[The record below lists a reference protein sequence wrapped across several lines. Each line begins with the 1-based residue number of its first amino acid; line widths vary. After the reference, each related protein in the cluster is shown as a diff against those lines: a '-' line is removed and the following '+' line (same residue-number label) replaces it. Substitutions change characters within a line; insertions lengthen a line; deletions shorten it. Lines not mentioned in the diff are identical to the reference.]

1 MIGSLG
7 SFFASQTF
15 GSKFPSNLIADSE
28 VVYQF
33 SRLESID
40 QWWKWAVVLIVIAA
54 LAAYFWIWYRRDTLE
69 LPKALGWGLLILR
82 LTALAGIVIFFFQL
96 QKRTDE
102 RVVRPSRVALLID
115 TSLSMTLPAQL
126 PDSTMLTPPT
136 RIEQLINEFSSGTLL
151 PSLRKD
157 HEVVVYRFDS
167 NSRPA
172 QIAQFQRQNNE
183 SESTSGPTID
193 QSIISNARVFAWV
206 GAGLISIA
214 LIAFVIGMS
223 GRMRRASAEAIG
235 YAYLVSIVGMIS
247 ATAFMAVAILRVP
260 ELPLQELFRSGEWIA
275 PVNSNTETKSA
286 PVDPQT
292 ELIQRLVA
300 DGVETRL
307 GDALKALLEQE
318 RGSALSAVIVFT
330 DGRNNSGIDPLAA
343 AVTAKGMSVTVH
355 AVGMGSEKNPP
366 NVRLVELEAPKRVY
380 PGDGFSITAVIQANG
395 LPNET
400 AVARLRRRSANS
412 ANAAW
417 ISEDEKSL
425 TLPADDQFS
434 SVSFE
439 VKPSEVGSWLYEIS
453 LLTPKTDSNDKDNQQ
468 TREVQIIERKNR
480 VLIVSSGPTRE
491 YQFVRNLLFRDKDV
505 ETSVWL
511 QSGRP
516 GMSQESTTILDEF
529 PTTRDEML
537 KYDAV
542 VAFDADWLA
551 LTVDQIEL
559 LEDWVSEQ
567 AGGLI
572 LIAGPVATPKWS
584 GFSGSD
590 PRVTLLRGLSPVE
603 MDARGTR
610 LISSGRFEA
619 DKAWD
624 LEFADGAMQNDFLWL
639 ENDQQKSEEAWQEFA
654 GIYSYFAAYQAKL
667 GAKIIS
673 YFSDPTSG
681 RNGEQPVYMATH
693 FYGAGRVF
701 FQGSGEMWRVRELTD
716 AYFDAYYTKLIRWV
730 SQGRLLRDSDR
741 GILLFDKEEAV
752 VGEQIAV
759 RAVLKDEKFQP
770 LADPEV
776 RARVQSPSGRSTNVI
791 LRLLQDAGQ
800 PGVYVGQF
808 VCDAE
813 GLFEMELSLG
823 SLAKQE
829 ILSQQVLARVPT
841 REIQQPQRNDSLLA
855 ELAQRTGGKYFPTI
869 AEATTVA
876 ADQRTVLATATPPQ
890 DQINKIVGTPDQQFQ
905 LRLMGALM
913 ALIGGALSLEWL
925 LRRLNKL
932 A

>member
-1 MIGSLG
+1 MIGSLAAN
-7 SFFASQTF
+7 FISQTF
-15 GSKFPSNLIADSE
+15 SFNFTSSLLAESE

-54 LAAYFWIWYRRDTLE
+54 LASYFWIWYRRDTLE
-69 LPKALGWGLLILR
+69 LPRALGWGLLILR

-102 RVVRPSRVALLID
+102 RVVRPSRVAMLVD

-136 RIEQLINEFSSGTLL
+136 RIEQLINEFSSGSLL
-151 PSLRKD
+151 PGLRKD

-167 NSRPA
+167 NSRPV
-172 QIAQFQRQNNE
+172 QIAQFQRLNTEADVAN
-183 SESTSGPTID
+183 GPTID
-193 QSIISNARVFAWV
+193 QSIITNARYFAWV
-206 GAGLISIA
+206 GAGLISLAI
-214 LIAFVIGMS
+214 IAFGIGLS
-223 GRMRRASAEAIG
+223 GRMRRASGESIG

-247 ATAFMAVAILRVP
+247 ATAFLAVAILRVP

-275 PVNSNTETKSA
+275 PANLNSDAKVDA
-286 PVDPQT
+286 IDPQAD
-292 ELIQRLVA
+292 LIQRLVA
-300 DGVETRL
+300 DGVETRI

-380 PGDGFSITAVIQANG
+380 PGDAFSITAVVQANG

-400 AVARLRRRSANS
+400 AVARLRRRSAS
-412 ANAAW
+412 STSAAW

-425 TLPADDQFS
+425 TLPADEQFS

-439 VKPSEVGSWLYEIS
+439 VKPSEVGRWLYEIS
-453 LLTPKTDSNDKDNQQ
+453 LLPPKTDSNDKDNQQ

-639 ENDQQKSEEAWQEFA
+639 ENDQQKSEEAWKEFA
-654 GIYSYFAAYQAKL
+654 GIYSYFAAYQAKP
-667 GAKIIS
+667 GAKVIS
-673 YFSDPTSG
+673 NFSDPTSG

-770 LADPEV
+770 LADPEI
-776 RARVQSPSGRSTNVI
+776 RARLQSPSGRSTNVI
-791 LRLLQDAGQ
+791 LRLLQDTGQ

-841 REIQQPQRNDSLLA
+841 REIQQPQRNDALLA

-876 ADQRTVLATATPPQ
+876 ADQRTVLAAATPTQ